1 MLKGIDVSTWQ
12 GQIDWE
18 KAKKEID
25 FAIIRI
31 GFGTG
36 TRDNTAKRNIEELNR
51 LGIPYGV
58 YYFSYAYTEEMA
70 RKEAKNTI
78 AYLKEFGADLSYP
91 VYFDWEGDSRDYAK
105 KQGVA
110 VSNELLR
117 KMTVAFCE
125 EIKAAGYYPG
135 IYTNP
140 SYIKNYY
147 GTEIFKTYDLWLAH
161 WATKPGYDANV
172 WQYSDSGT
180 VSGINGRVDMNYC
193 YADYPTI
200 IKGAQEPKEETP
212 KAEGIVAGIE
222 LPEHYDT
229 AKAGNYKVNTPD
241 GLFFRTGP
249 STDHTAMELFTQGT
263 MVRCLGHYT
272 GDWLR
277 VETFDNRVGFCHR
290 DFLDKVE

>member
-31 GFGTG
+31 GFGAG
-36 TRDNTAKRNIEELNR
+36 TRDNTAKRNIQELNR

-78 AYLKEFGADLSYP
+78 AYLKEFGAEPSYP

-105 KQGVA
+105 KQGVT
-110 VSNELLR
+110 VSNDLLR

-147 GTEIFKTYDLWLAH
+147 GADIFKKYDLWLAH
-161 WATKPGYDANV
+161 WVSKTSYEANV
-172 WQYSDSGT
+172 WQYSDQGT
-180 VSGINGRVDMNYC
+180 VAGINGRVDMNYC
-193 YADYPTI
+193 YVDYPAI
-200 IKGAQEPKEETP
+200 INGTQNDEEEATDAKFSVSKWGVYTVTPEVGLWLRNGASTEQKAFELMPKGAKVICYGFYNGKWYMVASETG
-212 KAEGIVAGIE
+212 K
-222 LPEHYDT
+222 
-229 AKAGNYKVNTPD
+229 
-241 GLFFRTGP
+241 
-249 STDHTAMELFTQGT
+249 
-263 MVRCLGHYT
+263 
-272 GDWLR
+272 
-277 VETFDNRVGFCHR
+277 VGFCHS
-290 DFLDKVE
+290 DYLEKVE

>member
-18 KAKKEID
+18 KAKAEID
-25 FAIIRI
+25 FAIVRI

-36 TRDNTAKRNIEELNR
+36 TRDNTAKRNIQELNR

-78 AYLKEFGADLSYP
+78 AYLKEFGAEPSYP

-105 KQGVA
+105 KQGVT
-110 VSNELLR
+110 VSNDLLR

-147 GTEIFKTYDLWLAH
+147 GTDIFKTYDLWLAH
-161 WATKPGYDANV
+161 WATKPAYEANV
-172 WQYSDSGT
+172 WQYSDQGK
-180 VSGINGRVDMNYC
+180 VAGINGRVDMNYC
-193 YADYPTI
+193 YVDYPAI
-200 IKGAQEPKEETP
+200 INGAQNEEEETTDAKFSVSKWGVYTVTTEVGLWLRSGASTEQKAFELMPKGAKVICYGFYNGKWYMVASETG
-212 KAEGIVAGIE
+212 K
-222 LPEHYDT
+222 
-229 AKAGNYKVNTPD
+229 
-241 GLFFRTGP
+241 
-249 STDHTAMELFTQGT
+249 
-263 MVRCLGHYT
+263 
-272 GDWLR
+272 
-277 VETFDNRVGFCHR
+277 VGFCHS
-290 DFLDKVE
+290 DYLTKS